1 MPEGAE
7 VKLFGESLARI
18 VAGKTLSNIKVLSG
32 RYLKKEI
39 EDRKKIEL
47 AHRNQIE
54 SLRVELESYQNKSTI
69 AMKHIVEYI
78 DSQKI

>member
-1 MPEGAE
+1 GVRMSSDWIEKE
-7 VKLFGESLARI
+7 KLYRNFATKED
-18 VAGKTLSNIKVLSG
+18 VEN
-32 RYLKKEI
+32 LKKEI

-78 DSQKI
+78 DSQKT

>member
-18 VAGKTLSNIKVLSG
+18 VAGKTLSSINVLSG

-39 EDRKKIEL
+39 EGLTLMSARLPSRVVGIGVHGKFLYWIIENDVFL
-47 AHRNQIE
+47 
-54 SLRVELESYQNKSTI
+54 YKFQNCNGK
-69 AMKHIVEYI
+69 
-78 DSQKI
+78 